1 MNVESVGKT
10 VEEALE
16 AALKE
21 LNLTKEEV
29 DYTVLVEPKK
39 GFLGFGKKEAKILV
53 TPKVEKVSVAA
64 EKAEA
69 AEETLKDKIV
79 SFGEKTV
86 DSAGSA
92 LRAVG
97 EKANEL
103 DEKQKAFNDRV
114 KDKWN
119 DAVDSVKESGDKV
132 KNAVNEK
139 WKLPMQ

>member
-53 TPKVEKVSVAA
+53 TPKADTISLKA
-64 EKAEA
+64 ENKEEA
-69 AEETLKDKIV
+69 AEYAKFLAKRMKEAKEKCHEQTAKSQRLSE
-79 SFGEKTV
+79 SFH
-86 DSAGSA
+86 
-92 LRAVG
+92 
-97 EKANEL
+97 
-103 DEKQKAFNDRV
+103 F
-114 KDKWN
+114 
-119 DAVDSVKESGDKV
+119 
-132 KNAVNEK
+132 
-139 WKLPMQ
+139 

>member
-69 AEETLKDKIV
+69 
-79 SFGEKTV
+79 
-86 DSAGSA
+86 
-92 LRAVG
+92 
-97 EKANEL
+97 
-103 DEKQKAFNDRV
+103 
-114 KDKWN
+114 
-119 DAVDSVKESGDKV
+119 
-132 KNAVNEK
+132 
-139 WKLPMQ
+139 

>member
-53 TPKVEKVSVAA
+53 TPKADTISL
-64 EKAEA
+64 KAENKEDSPV
-69 AEETLKDKIV
+69 EETFKDKVV
-79 SFGEKTV
+79 SLGEKTT
-86 DSAGSA
+86 S
-92 LRAVG
+92 
-97 EKANEL
+97 
-103 DEKQKAFNDRV
+103 
-114 KDKWN
+114 
-119 DAVDSVKESGDKV
+119 
-132 KNAVNEK
+132 
-139 WKLPMQ
+139 